1 VPAEVVRDQVDQAR
15 IGKGRKARRVMDFG
29 LNSEQQLLKDSVD
42 RLLADKYT
50 FEKRKA
56 IAASVDGWSRELWAQ
71 YADLGL
77 LGVTFSEE
85 HGGIGG
91 GPVETMIV
99 MEALGRS
106 IALEPYVP
114 TVVIGGGFIQAG
126 GTDKQKDE
134 MLPAI
139 AAGKLLLAFAYTERQ
154 SRFDLFDVA
163 TTARKEGDSWVLDG
177 AKAVVWHG
185 DSADKIIVTARVSGQ
200 QRDKDGIGLFIIDA
214 KAAGL
219 TVKPIK
225 LGDSHRGAD
234 LLLRG
239 VKVAATDV
247 IGEPGRALPLI
258 ERVIDR
264 AIAATIAEAIGC
276 MDEMLAVTVDYL
288 KTREQFG
295 RPIGTFQALQHR
307 AVDMLMN
314 VEQARSMSIL
324 ATMMADQSD
333 NSERRRSISGAK
345 VHICKASRYVG
356 EQAIQLHGGI
366 AMTMEYKAGH
376 YFRRLL
382 AIQTMFGDLDQHMEL
397 LSDAGGFAAG
407 DD

>member
-1 VPAEVVRDQVDQAR
+1 
-15 IGKGRKARRVMDFG
+15 MDFG

-56 IAASVDGWSRELWAQ
+56 IAATEGGWSRELWAQ
-71 YADLGL
+71 YAELGL
-77 LGVTFSEE
+77 LGVTFSEQ

-139 AAGKLLLAFAYTERQ
+139 ANGKLLLAFAYTERQ

-163 TTARKEGDSWVLDG
+163 TTARKDGNGWVLDG

-200 QRDKDGIGLFIIDA
+200 QRDKDGIGLFIVDA
-214 KAAGL
+214 KAAGV
-219 TVKPIK
+219 TRTPIK
-225 LGDSHRGAD
+225 LADSHRGAD
-234 LLLRG
+234 IVLRG
-239 VKVAATDV
+239 VKVAAADV

-258 ERVIDR
+258 ERVLDR
-264 AIAATIAEAIGC
+264 AIAATTAEAIGC

-295 RPIGTFQALQHR
+295 RPLGTFQALQHR

-382 AIQTMFGDLDQHMEL
+382 AIQTMFGDLDYHMEL
-397 LSDAGGFAAG
+397 LSDAGGFAAS